1 MIYLILFND
10 KDNYL
15 FNFFFF
21 FKKKKMKIKLNK
33 IFIIY
38 KSIIIIKVK
47 CNKKQN
53 IHN

>member
-21 FKKKKMKIKLNK
+21 FKKKKKKKKLKK
-33 IFIIY
+33 IFLIFI
-38 KSIIIIKVK
+38 
-47 CNKKQN
+47 
-53 IHN
+53 